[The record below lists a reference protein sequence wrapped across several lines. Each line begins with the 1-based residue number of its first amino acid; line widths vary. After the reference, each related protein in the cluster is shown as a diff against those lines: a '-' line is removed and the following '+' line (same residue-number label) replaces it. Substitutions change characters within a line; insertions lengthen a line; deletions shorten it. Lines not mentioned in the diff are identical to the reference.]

1 VAHRIE
7 TLLQPLLG
15 LPCWQVQWERHTNLA
30 MEFGTPSLEIR
41 EPHATAATSARVR
54 ELFSYRHVALRG
66 AWMLWILHAYWRLQL
81 RDGQI
86 ITGAS
91 SQRQR
96 QHGLSR
102 LDGQYLRTITIAP
115 QTARTTFQFDL
126 GAELTVRRWRESDE
140 DVWMVYTPDAYVLTI
155 RSDGQWEY
163 VSETQAPD
171 SPGAWVPLEA
181 VVIVSEPTK

>member
-1 VAHRIE
+1 VAHRIVS
-7 TLLQPLLG
+7 LLQPLLG
-15 LPCWQVQWERHTNLA
+15 LPCWQVQWERHTNLS

-54 ELFSYRHVALRG
+54 ELASYRQVTLRG
-66 AWMLWILHAYWRLQL
+66 AWMLWILHAYWRLRL

-86 ITGAS
+86 IAGAS

-96 QHGLSR
+96 QYRLSR

-115 QTARTTFQFDL
+115 QTARTIFQFDL
-126 GAELTVRRWRESDE
+126 GAELSVRRWRRSDE
-140 DVWMVYTPDAYVLTI
+140 DVWMIYTPDAYVLTL
-155 RSDGQWEY
+155 RCDGQWQY
-163 VSETQAPD
+163 ASATQASD
-171 SPGAWVPLEA
+171 SLDIWTPLEA